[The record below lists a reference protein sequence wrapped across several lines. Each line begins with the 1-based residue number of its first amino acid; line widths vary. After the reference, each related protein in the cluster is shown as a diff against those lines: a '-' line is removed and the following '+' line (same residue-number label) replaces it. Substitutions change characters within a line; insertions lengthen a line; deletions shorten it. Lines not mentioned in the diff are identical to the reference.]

1 MGSGQTVE
9 GYRPI
14 LDAVVRL
21 FCKELK
27 GIDGIDL
34 ALFPSSSDNSTI
46 TVTPISTPEPR
57 RP

>member
-14 LDAVVRL
+14 LDPIARL

-27 GIDGIDL
+27 M
-34 ALFPSSSDNSTI
+34 
-46 TVTPISTPEPR
+46 R
-57 RP
+57 RQD